1 MENFIFCAVIYKGL
15 TALGISAKSCIM
27 IFFKDMITSQRN
39 KLLLFVAINFSF
51 WELFMSHF
59 LNDYVG
65 GWSNWSEWSGWG
77 KGLCAGNQRVK
88 IRTCTNPLPD
98 VSTGDFCEGENAVV
112 EQGPG
117 K

>member
-1 MENFIFCAVIYKGL
+1 
-15 TALGISAKSCIM
+15 
-27 IFFKDMITSQRN
+27 
-39 KLLLFVAINFSF
+39 
-51 WELFMSHF
+51 MSDF
-59 LNDYVG
+59 LNDYIG
-65 GWSNWSEWSGWG
+65 GWSSWSEWSAWG

-112 EQGPG
+112 EQGPS